1 MNAVQKTVGGSPRRY
16 AAVLLAIVLVM
27 VAVPTLAL
35 ARSDGAQSA
44 VRNCGAVQ
52 HNVAVTT
59 QGGVACKPA
68 KKIANTWLK
77 GKKQTSGFACH
88 RKRTNAGS
96 GFQGICV
103 KGKKRVT
110 IIPE

>member
-1 MNAVQKTVGGSPRRY
+1 MNAVQKTVGRSPRRY

-27 VAVPTLAL
+27 VAVPALAL
-35 ARSDGAQSA
+35 ARSNGA
-44 VRNCGAVQ
+44 VRRCGAVQ

-59 QGGVACKPA
+59 QGGVACKQA
-68 KKIANTWLK
+68 KQIANTWLK

-103 KGKKRVT
+103 NGKKRVT

>member
-1 MNAVQKTVGGSPRRY
+1 MKAGTKAAGRSPRRY
-16 AAVLLAIVLVM
+16 VAVVFAIVLVM

-35 ARSDGAQSA
+35 ASGGQSK

-59 QGGVACKPA
+59 QGGVACKQA

-77 GKKQTSGFACH
+77 HKKQTTGFACH

-103 KGKKRVT
+103 KGSQRVT